1 MKRLVKRLASAVLA
15 LVMLAVVSVSGY
27 AYPDFAP
34 DTRYIDGFFNTEG
47 YYCVRFGNLGLLEM
61 ALYAYAYNNDISID
75 NWQFE
80 LTFGFDENSF
90 DTKEGLESCTVFHT
104 DKGNSVFLITGERT
118 LDGRRYSYGDLFASS
133 RYYYN
138 DNDDLGIVAFLK
150 ADSPYLSKLANAKTL
165 YVRTRFIA
173 DNMKLQ
179 FGDTTPYA
187 VTPKFE
193 GLEAYKTNTNT
204 TNTVT
209 KAKDISTLEIDKLSS
224 EVYEGEKIYPDP
236 SIYDGDYLLE
246 EKTDYTLTYKNNDRP
261 GTGSVTIKGKGKYT
275 GTKTLTF
282 KIKMK
287 APSLTAKKN
296 GNSKAALSWKK
307 AAGASGYEIYYSTNN
322 GKFKKLTSVSG
333 TTLGKTVTK
342 LNFKKNSYKFK
353 IRAVAKSS
361 AGKSVYSSWSKTV
374 KLG

>member
-34 DTRYIDGFFNTEG
+34 DTRYIDGFFNSEG
-47 YYCVRFGNLGLLEM
+47 YYYVRFGNLGFSEM
-61 ALYAYAYNNDISID
+61 IDYAFDNDISLA

-90 DTKEGLESCTVFHT
+90 DTKEGLECCTMFHT

-118 LDGRRYSYGDLFASS
+118 LDGRRYSYGNLFANS

-138 DNDDLGIVAFLK
+138 DENDMGIVAFLQ

-173 DNMKLQ
+173 DNMKRQ

-187 VTPKFE
+187 ITPQFYY
-193 GLEAYKTNTNT
+193 LDSYKTNT

-209 KAKDISTLEIDKLSS
+209 KAKDISTLEIDNLSS

-296 GNSKAALSWKK
+296 GNSKAVLSWKK

-353 IRAVAKSS
+353 VRAVAKSS

>member
-1 MKRLVKRLASAVLA
+1 MKRLAKRMVSAVLA

-34 DTRYIDGFFNTEG
+34 DTRYIDGFFNSEG
-47 YYCVRFGNLGLLEM
+47 YYCVRFGNLGFVEM
-61 ALYAYAYNNDISID
+61 ALYAYYNDISLD
-75 NWQFE
+75 NWQFN
-80 LTFGFDENSF
+80 LTIGFGENSF
-90 DTKEGLESCTVFHT
+90 ETKEGLESCMMFHT
-104 DKGNSVFLITGERT
+104 DKGNSVVLITGEWT
-118 LDGRRYSYGDLFASS
+118 PDGRHYSYGDLFANS

-138 DNDDLGIVAFLK
+138 DDGDVGIVAFLK

-165 YVRTRFIA
+165 YVTTNFLA
-173 DNMKLQ
+173 DDMKQQ

-187 VTPKFE
+187 VTPQFND
-193 GLEAYKTNTNT
+193 LESYKTNT

-282 KIKMK
+282 KITMK
-287 APSLTAKKN
+287 APALTAKKS

-307 AAGASGYEIYYSTNN
+307 VAGASGYEIYYSTNN

-353 IRAVAKSS
+353 VRAVAKSS

>member
-1 MKRLVKRLASAVLA
+1 MKRLAKRLASAVLA

-34 DTRYIDGFFNTEG
+34 DTRYIDGFFNSEDL
-47 YYCVRFGNLGLLEM
+47 YCMRFGNFGINQLLD
-61 ALYAYAYNNDISID
+61 YSHKNNTYDEDTWMIYLIFSFKEDFNDNYVFMLLSDYSVLFFID
-75 NWQFE
+75 N
-80 LTFGFDENSF
+80 TP
-90 DTKEGLESCTVFHT
+90 FH
-104 DKGNSVFLITGERT
+104 S
-118 LDGRRYSYGDLFASS
+118 A
-133 RYYYN
+133 RYYKN
-138 DNDDLGIVAFLK
+138 DTYGNDSGIVAFIE
-150 ADSPYLSKLANAKTL
+150 ADNPYLNQLANAKQVYYKTFFSSSKTSC
-165 YVRTRFIA
+165 VG
-173 DNMKLQ
+173 
-179 FGDTTPYA
+179 FGDLDSPIA

-193 GLEAYKTNTNT
+193 GLESYKTNNTVTN
-204 TNTVT
+204 NTVT
-209 KAKDISTLEIDKLSS
+209 KAKDISTLEIDNLSS

-282 KIKMK
+282 KITMK
-287 APSLTAKKN
+287 APALTAKKS
-296 GNSKAALSWKK
+296 GNSKAVLSWKK
-307 AAGASGYEIYYSTNN
+307 VAGASGYEIYYSTNN

-353 IRAVAKSS
+353 VRAVAKSS